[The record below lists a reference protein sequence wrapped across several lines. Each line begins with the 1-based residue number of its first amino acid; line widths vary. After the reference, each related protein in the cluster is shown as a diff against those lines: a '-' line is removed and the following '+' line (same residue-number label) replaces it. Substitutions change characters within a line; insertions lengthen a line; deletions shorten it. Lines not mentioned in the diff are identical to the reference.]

1 MGAMGPALLALGFVL
16 LAQDPSVDDRT
27 LAEWRA
33 RIAPAENE
41 REWSSIGWRASFW
54 AAVEEANAAE
64 KPILLWAMNGHP
76 LGCT

>member
-1 MGAMGPALLALGFVL
+1 MLSLLAAAVL
-16 LAQDPSVDDRT
+16 TLSDVPSVDDRT

>member
-1 MGAMGPALLALGFVL
+1 MLSLLVAVVL
-16 LAQDPSVDDRT
+16 TFSDAPSVDDKP

-33 RIAPAENE
+33 RIAPAESE
-41 REWSSIGWRASFW
+41 RAWSSIGWRANFW